1 MVDRVEYYSY
11 SFFFYFYF
19 FKRLGFI
26 WVSFGFRL
34 GSFLKPRTNLNKT

>member
-26 WVSFGFRL
+26 WVSFRF
-34 GSFLKPRTNLNKT
+34 FFET

>member
-26 WVSFGFRL
+26 WVSFWFRL
-34 GSFLKPRTNLNKT
+34 GFV

>member
-26 WVSFGFRL
+26 WVSFGFHL
-34 GSFLKPRTNLNKT
+34 GFV